1 MSDNDLRERTKK
13 FALKIIRL
21 VASLPRNREA
31 DIIGRQ
37 LLKAGTSV
45 GANYREANRA
55 RSKAEFR
62 AKIGIFEQKSDESL
76 YWLELLKE
84 SGIAKGKLLEEL
96 LVEADELVAIFT
108 TIGKKSKS

>member
-1 MSDNDLRERTKK
+1 MSDKDLKERTKQ

-21 VASLPRNREA
+21 VASFPPTREA

-55 RSKAEFR
+55 RLKAEFK
-62 AKIGIFEQKSDESL
+62 AKIGIVEQEADESL
-76 YWLELLKE
+76 YWLEPLKE
-84 SGIAKGKLLEEL
+84 SGIAKGALLEEL

-108 TIGKKSKS
+108 TIGKKSK